1 MRDQPIRA
9 VPLAIRT
16 IPNVDPGLAQKLNL
30 KPGIRSLGLLTSS
43 IDDIGYTAIDEATKM
58 AAVEVVYA
66 HSFYAGSAHASGPLS
81 GEFIGIIGGQTPAEV
96 RSGLDAAVR
105 LMESGAYFYSLNE
118 EGTHVYY
125 AHVISR
131 TGSYL
136 SKVAEIREGE
146 PLSYLIAPPLEAVFG
161 LDAAL
166 KAADVRIC
174 QYFAPPSETNFAGG
188 LLTGSQSAC
197 AAAAEA
203 FAEAVR
209 EVARNPVK
217 LS

>member
-1 MRDQPIRA
+1 MSHQPIRA
-9 VPLAIRT
+9 VPLAMRI
-16 IPNVDPGLAQKLNL
+16 IPNVDVGLARKLDL
-30 KPGIRSLGLLTSS
+30 KQGIRSLGLLTSS

-66 HSFYAGSAHASGPLS
+66 RSFYAGSAHASGPLS
-81 GEFIGIIGGQTPAEV
+81 GEFIGIIGGQTPDEV
-96 RSGLDAAVR
+96 KSGLDAAVS
-105 LMESGAYFYSLNE
+105 LMEKGACFYSLNM
-118 EGTHVYY
+118 EGTHAYY

-136 SKVAEIREGE
+136 SKIAEIPEGD

-166 KAADVRIC
+166 KAANVRLC
-174 QYFAPPSETNFAGG
+174 QFYGPPTETNFSGG

-197 AAAAEA
+197 AAAAQA
-203 FAEAVR
+203 FAEAVW
-209 EVARNPVK
+209 EVARNPNK
-217 LS
+217 FG